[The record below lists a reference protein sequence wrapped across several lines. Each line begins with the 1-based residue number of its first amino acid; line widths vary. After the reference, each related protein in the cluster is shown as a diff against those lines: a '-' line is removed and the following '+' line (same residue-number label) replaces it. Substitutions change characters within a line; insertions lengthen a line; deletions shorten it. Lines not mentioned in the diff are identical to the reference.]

1 MDKLFDVCVQL
12 LVDLAAITNTTY
24 EEINIILFVFIMPGM
39 LLILTIANFILAI
52 MLFKKRRRLI

>member
-52 MLFKKRRRLI
+52 MLFKKRRRFI

>member
-39 LLILTIANFILAI
+39 LLTLTIANFILAI
-52 MLFKKRRRLI
+52 MLFKKRRRFI

>member
-24 EEINIILFVFIMPGM
+24 EEINVILFVFIMPGM
-39 LLILTIANFILAI
+39 LLILTIANFILAV
-52 MLFKKRRRLI
+52 MLFKKRRRFI

>member
-39 LLILTIANFILAI
+39 LLILTISNFILAI
-52 MLFKKRRRLI
+52 MLFKKRRRFI

>member
-12 LVDLAAITNTTY
+12 LIDLAAITNTTY

-39 LLILTIANFILAI
+39 LLILTTANFILAI
-52 MLFKKRRRLI
+52 MLFKKRRRFI

>member
-12 LVDLAAITNTTY
+12 LVDFAAITNTTY

-52 MLFKKRRRLI
+52 MLFKKRRRFI